1 MIHSN
6 LNNIHF
12 FLRDDFDQ
20 RIVTEL
26 ASFLTREV
34 NDQPQSNW
42 FRITGIGR
50 KIGKTSVQPPFPAA
64 AEGTKPSFTNQ
75 NEAAKKPGILEGR
88 KVPGLVYTHNGSALV
103 IKRYFRGG
111 VIRRFIKN
119 RYIHVGTL
127 RPKNEFEF
135 MRLAGK
141 AGASVPEPMG
151 YAVMGKFFYM
161 AWLIIEEIPDHKNFA
176 RLCFSK
182 ESKAMELMPLICNN
196 IECLVKNRIFHVDL
210 HPGNILVDGNEQ
222 PYIIDFD
229 KARIFRG
236 SGKRLAEKYR
246 KRWQRA
252 VRKHGLPDS
261 LSRLGI

>member
-20 RIVTEL
+20 SIVTEL

-42 FRITGIGR
+42 FRMTGIGR
-50 KIGKTSVQPPFPAA
+50 KIGKTSVQPPFPH
-64 AEGTKPSFTNQ
+64 ETIFHESKRSGKETRHS
-75 NEAAKKPGILEGR
+75 GR
-88 KVPGLVYTHNGSALV
+88 KKSTGSCLYPQRLRPCYQAVLPWRSDQAFYQKPVYTC
-103 IKRYFRGG
+103 R
-111 VIRRFIKN
+111 
-119 RYIHVGTL
+119 
-127 RPKNEFEF
+127 
-135 MRLAGK
+135 
-141 AGASVPEPMG
+141 
-151 YAVMGKFFYM
+151 
-161 AWLIIEEIPDHKNFA
+161 
-176 RLCFSK
+176 
-182 ESKAMELMPLICNN
+182 
-196 IECLVKNRIFHVDL
+196 
-210 HPGNILVDGNEQ
+210 NEQ